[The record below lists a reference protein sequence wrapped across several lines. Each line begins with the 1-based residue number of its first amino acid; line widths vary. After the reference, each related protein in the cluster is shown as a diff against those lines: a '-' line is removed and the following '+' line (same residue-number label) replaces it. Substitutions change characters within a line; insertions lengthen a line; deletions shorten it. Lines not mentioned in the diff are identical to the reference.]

1 MLRTSIYVN
10 EKQNREIGMNFLLP
24 VLNMSLDLWKR
35 LDMSMVIVDVVLV
48 KVVI

>member
-1 MLRTSIYVN
+1 
-10 EKQNREIGMNFLLP
+10 MNFLLP